1 MTDRIDSGTLFMMK
15 LKFLPGFGCASFKKT
30 AGDLLSLDEMRA
42 SRSLPD
48 LSSRELEKSAL
59 DEVRKAQDA
68 GVSIIHYFD
77 PRYPA
82 ALREIYDP
90 PIVLYVKGSLP
101 EAPLAWVGV
110 VGSRVPS
117 LYGQK
122 MARTLSRDLARAGVV
137 VVSGM
142 ALGIDAAAH
151 EGSLL
156 GGGPTVGVLGCGLNQ
171 VYPKENSRLSKS
183 IAENG
188 ALVSEYPLDT
198 IANPAFFPARNRII
212 AGLSRAVLVVEAKE
226 KSGAL
231 ITADCALRE
240 GRDVYAVPGN
250 ADSPRSAGTNQLIR
264 QGAKLMTCAEEVL
277 DELNIG
283 CLEKKILSAEGLGV
297 LENRLLSVLE
307 ENETI
312 FVDELIE
319 RSGVSARE
327 AASILPVLEIKG
339 LVRQLP
345 GKNFERV

>member
-1 MTDRIDSGTLFMMK
+1 MVNTQSEILFMMK
-15 LKFLPGFGCASFKKT
+15 LRLAAGFGCASFKKI
-30 AGDLLSLDEMRA
+30 AEKFHSVEEIKSCA
-42 SRSLPD
+42 ELPD
-48 LSSRELEKSAL
+48 ISSKELEGRAL
-59 DEVRKAQDA
+59 DEIAQA
-68 GVSIIHYFD
+68 KKEGVEIVHYFD
-77 PRYPA
+77 PRYPS

-90 PIVLYVKGSLP
+90 PVLLYVKGRLP
-101 EAPLAWVGV
+101 ESAPAWIGV

-122 MARTLSRDLARAGVV
+122 MARMLSRDLARAGVV

-142 ALGIDAAAH
+142 AMGIDAAAH

-156 GGGPTVGVLGCGLNQ
+156 GGGTTVGVLGCGLKE
-171 VYPKENSRLSKS
+171 VYPKENMQLSKN
-183 IAENG
+183 IIENG
-188 ALVSEYPLDT
+188 ALVSEYPLST
-198 IANPAFFPARNRII
+198 VARPEYFPARNRII
-212 AGLSRAVLVVEAKE
+212 AGLCQAVLVVEAKE

-264 QGAKLMTCAEEVL
+264 LGAKLITRAEEVL
-277 DELNIG
+277 DELNIVG
-283 CLEKKILSAEGLGV
+283 LEKKILSTEGLGV